1 MKGCRKYFYRFLI
14 FVAVFG
20 VASCTVSTKEK
31 RFELPVEAVMKLDST
46 EIGFTTIL
54 SNLHVPW
61 ELAWGPDDQIWF
73 TEQSGTVS
81 KVDPHT
87 GIKKQMLDITSKVHR
102 HRTMGLLGLAIHSLK
117 DQVFVVLNYTTYTA
131 DSVLVSRLERYSYT
145 RDTLSKPKILLEVP
159 GGKGGHNGSR
169 VIISKRG
176 EIFWATGDI
185 GRAENAQDT
194 TSLNGKILRL
204 NIDGSIPD
212 DNPFPESPVW
222 SIGHR
227 NIQGLSMTAGGHLF
241 SSEHGEATDDEVNL
255 ISKGRNYGWPYVEG
269 FCDTPSEKL
278 FCDSVPVTE
287 PLTAWTPCIAP
298 SGMEYYH
305 SEKIPEWK
313 NALLLLT
320 LKGVSMHILHLNRG
334 FNKITLQKIQFENTF
349 GRLRDICVSPSGDVY
364 VSTSNRDWNP
374 LGIPAEN
381 DDRIIR
387 IAKISRQDNL
397 QYVNK
402 EGQEKQASEHVAKTT
417 SAGEKLYVDYCSS
430 CHKTDGNGVADIFP
444 ALRNNKYVKGDKSF
458 LAKILLEGSAVL
470 PSAKS
475 SGNAG
480 TEKMASFN
488 FLNDEQIAGI
498 LTYIRQNFGDH
509 PNEVTSAAEI
519 EFIRKQL
526 K

>member
-1 MKGCRKYFYRFLI
+1 MKVYRLFFDSWM
-14 FVAVFG
+14 FVAVLFTSM
-20 VASCTVSTKEK
+20 SCTRSVEERK
-31 RFELPVEAVMKLDST
+31 FELPVEAVMKLDST
-46 EIGFTTIL
+46 EVGVTTIL
-54 SNLHVPW
+54 SNLNVPW
-61 ELAWGPDDQIWF
+61 ELVWGPDDQVWF

-87 GIKKQMLDITSKVHR
+87 GTKKQLLDITSKVHR
-102 HRTMGLLGLAIHSLK
+102 HRTMGLLGMAIHPLK
-117 DQVFVVLNYTTYTA
+117 DQRYVVLNYTTYTA

-145 RDTLSKPKILLEVP
+145 MDTLLKPEILLEVP

-194 TSLNGKILRL
+194 NSLNGKILRL

-212 DNPFPESPVW
+212 DNPFPGTPVW

-227 NIQGLSMTAGGHLF
+227 NIQGLSMTPEGHLF

-255 ISKGRNYGWPYVEG
+255 IHKGRNYGWPYVEG
-269 FCDTPSEKL
+269 FCNTPSEKL
-278 FCDSVPVTE
+278 FCDSVRVTE

-305 SEKIPEWK
+305 SDKVPEWK
-313 NALLLLT
+313 NSLLLLT
-320 LKGVSMHILHLNRG
+320 LKGVSMHVLYLNDDMT
-334 FNKITLQKIQFENTF
+334 KVTSEKIQFENTF
-349 GRLRDICVSPSGDVY
+349 GRLRDICISPSGDVY

-374 LGIPAEN
+374 LGVPAKN

-387 IAKISRQDNL
+387 IAQISAQDNL
-397 QYVNK
+397 KYVDEN
-402 EGQEKQASEHVAKTT
+402 GREKQAAESVTRTT

-430 CHKTDGNGVADIFP
+430 CHKTDGNGVTDIFP
-444 ALRNNKYVKGDKSF
+444 ALRNNKYVKGDKAF
-458 LAKILLEGSAVL
+458 LARILLEGSAVL
-470 PSAKS
+470 PASKS
-475 SGNAG
+475 SQNTG
-480 TEKMASFN
+480 TEKMASFD
-488 FLNDEQIAGI
+488 FLNSEQIAGI

-509 PNEVTSAAEI
+509 PNEITSASEV
-519 EFIRKQL
+519 ELIRKQL